1 MHRKCAELFL
11 SQAVL
16 SSNYH
21 PVLLSP
27 SCFQVDDPDVALKEL
42 ETYLGFPLQGFVPYT
57 RSVRPSVE
65 IPKDH
70 LQKYLENVLGDH
82 ATGIAVLFAL
92 QSESLHIPEPLA
104 LSIIQQMD

>member
-1 MHRKCAELFL
+1 MHCKCAELFL
-11 SQAVL
+11 SQAIL
-16 SSNYH
+16 SYNYH

-27 SCFQVDDPDVALKEL
+27 SCFQVGDLEVALKEL

-57 RSVRPSVE
+57 RSVRPSAE

-82 ATGIAVLFAL
+82 ARGIIVLFAL
-92 QSESLHIPEPLA
+92 QSESSHILEPLA
-104 LSIIQQMD
+104 LSIIREMD